1 LLSNKF
7 NSSKVKKQKRNK
19 MAINGHAV
27 EGAFTGSISKIFT
40 PTDTTIHTIA
50 FGVNTT
56 PHTPTTSRSGFTIP
70 AGTYLDGPI
79 IQYSAS
85 AITIAYTHDY
95 AQKVS
100 GSSHI

>member
-1 LLSNKF
+1 
-7 NSSKVKKQKRNK
+7 
-19 MAINGHAV
+19 MAINGQTVAA
-27 EGAFTGSISKIFT
+27 GAFTGSISKIFT

-56 PHTPTTSRSGFTIP
+56 PHTPTTSGTGFTLI
-70 AGTYLDGPI
+70 AGGTLEGPI

-85 AITIAYTHDY
+85 AVTVAYTHDY

>member
-1 LLSNKF
+1 
-7 NSSKVKKQKRNK
+7 
-19 MAINGHAV
+19 MAINGQAV
-27 EGAFTGSISKIFT
+27 EAGALTGSISKIFT
-40 PTDTTIHTIA
+40 PTDVTIHSIA
-50 FGVNTT
+50 FGVDTT
-56 PHTPTTSRSGFTIP
+56 PHTPTISRDGFDLP

-85 AITIAYTHDY
+85 AVTVAYTHDY